1 MESLILSNAEE
12 TVRIWCDAEQLADI
26 VKLKVAWIVCDVI
39 LMEGEVAYEANIG
52 DLFLI
57 H

>member
-1 MESLILSNAEE
+1 MSNSEE
-12 TVRIWCDAEQLADI
+12 TTMIWLDEEQLADI
-26 VKLKVAWIVCDVI
+26 VKLKVAGILCDVI